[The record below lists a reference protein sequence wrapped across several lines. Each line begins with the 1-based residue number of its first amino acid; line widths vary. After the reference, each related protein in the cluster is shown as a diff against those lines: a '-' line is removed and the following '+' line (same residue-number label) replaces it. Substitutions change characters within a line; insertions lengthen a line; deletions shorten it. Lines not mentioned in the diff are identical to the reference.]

1 MTRTLRMHQRG
12 AALLAAMLTV
22 ALVATFAATAMWQQW
37 RAIEVESAERA
48 RIQSAWILVGALDWS
63 RLILRE
69 DALARGDRTDNL
81 TEPWSI
87 PLEEARLSTFLSA
100 QRNVSDPGAATAD
113 TENAFLSGRITDL
126 QSRMNLRNLVSEG
139 NKLNETALKQFTRL
153 FQYLG
158 LPQQELQRIAQN
170 MAKAA
175 PPTQGSSAPSQQ
187 SPQSPL
193 MPQSVG
199 QLTWW
204 GIQPST
210 IDRLAPHVT
219 LLPQPTLLNIN
230 TADAEAIWA
239 SAIGLDMPD
248 AQRIVQ
254 SRASNYFKSVEDAS
268 KLLSKPELL
277 TTQYFDVKSSYFEIR
292 GRMRIDQTVVEERS
306 LVYKQQGNNTRTLW
320 RERGGFLRDS
330 ADTLAP
336 GKS

>member
-1 MTRTLRMHQRG
+1 MTRTQRMHQRG

-139 NKLNETALKQFTRL
+139 NKLNETALRQFTRL

-175 PPTQGSSAPSQQ
+175 PAAQGSSAPSQQ

-210 IDRLAPHVT
+210 IDRLAHVT

-306 LVYKQQGNNTRTLW
+306 LVYKQQGNHTRTLW

>member
-1 MTRTLRMHQRG
+1 MTRTQRMHQRG

-139 NKLNETALKQFTRL
+139 NKLNETALRQFTRL

-175 PPTQGSSAPSQQ
+175 PAAQGSSAPSQQ

>member
-1 MTRTLRMHQRG
+1 MTRTQRMHQRG

-139 NKLNETALKQFTRL
+139 NKLNETALRQFTRL

-175 PPTQGSSAPSQQ
+175 PAAQGSSAPSQQ

-210 IDRLAPHVT
+210 IDRLAPT
-219 LLPQPTLLNIN
+219 
-230 TADAEAIWA
+230 
-239 SAIGLDMPD
+239 
-248 AQRIVQ
+248 
-254 SRASNYFKSVEDAS
+254 
-268 KLLSKPELL
+268 
-277 TTQYFDVKSSYFEIR
+277 
-292 GRMRIDQTVVEERS
+292 
-306 LVYKQQGNNTRTLW
+306 
-320 RERGGFLRDS
+320 
-330 ADTLAP
+330 
-336 GKS
+336 

>member
-1 MTRTLRMHQRG
+1 MHQRG

>member
-1 MTRTLRMHQRG
+1 M
-12 AALLAAMLTV
+12 
-22 ALVATFAATAMWQQW
+22 
-37 RAIEVESAERA
+37 
-48 RIQSAWILVGALDWS
+48 
-63 RLILRE
+63 
-69 DALARGDRTDNL
+69 
-81 TEPWSI
+81 
-87 PLEEARLSTFLSA
+87 
-100 QRNVSDPGAATAD
+100 
-113 TENAFLSGRITDL
+113 
-126 QSRMNLRNLVSEG
+126 
-139 NKLNETALKQFTRL
+139 
-153 FQYLG
+153 
-158 LPQQELQRIAQN
+158 
-170 MAKAA
+170 
-175 PPTQGSSAPSQQ
+175 
-187 SPQSPL
+187 
-193 MPQSVG
+193 
-199 QLTWW
+199 
-204 GIQPST
+204 
-210 IDRLAPHVT
+210 T

-306 LVYKQQGNNTRTLW
+306 LVYKQQGNHTRTLW

>member
-1 MTRTLRMHQRG
+1 MTRTQRMHQRG

-175 PPTQGSSAPSQQ
+175 PAAQGSSAPSQQ

>member
-1 MTRTLRMHQRG
+1 MTRTQRMHQRG

-139 NKLNETALKQFTRL
+139 NKLNETALRQFTRL

-175 PPTQGSSAPSQQ
+175 PAAQGSSAPSQQ

-306 LVYKQQGNNTRTLW
+306 LVYKQQGNHTRTLW